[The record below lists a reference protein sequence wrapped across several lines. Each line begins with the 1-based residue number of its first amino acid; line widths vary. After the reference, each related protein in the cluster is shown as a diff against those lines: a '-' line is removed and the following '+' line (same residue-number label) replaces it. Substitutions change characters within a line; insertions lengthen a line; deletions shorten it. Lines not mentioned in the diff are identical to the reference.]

1 MYSQMT
7 MDSQMT
13 MVQQMTM
20 DLPTINAQTIEAQT
34 IDAQVATLKQ
44 SFTIKTENYRYRF
57 ICYNNII
64 IGKIVEVFTVEFI
77 YYHAPTMIRLFPSIF
92 ERKYFPESL
101 NFYIYRPTNGL
112 TCEQLTCEQ
121 LTTMLSELEY
131 YKKTAR
137 RTLNKYT
144 KLT

>member
-1 MYSQMT
+1 MDPQMT
-7 MDSQMT
+7 T
-13 MVQQMTM
+13 
-20 DLPTINAQTIEAQT
+20 LE
-34 IDAQVATLKQ
+34 QVAALKQ
-44 SFTIKTENYRYRF
+44 SFTIKSENYRYRF

-77 YYHAPTMIRLFPSIF
+77 YYHAPTMIRLFPTIF

-121 LTTMLSELEY
+121 LTCEQLTTMLYELEHH
-131 YKKTAR
+131 KKTAR

>member
-1 MYSQMT
+1 MY
-7 MDSQMT
+7 
-13 MVQQMTM
+13 
-20 DLPTINAQTIEAQT
+20 AQTIEAQT

-121 LTTMLSELEY
+121 LTCEQLTCEQLTTMLSELEY

>member
-1 MYSQMT
+1 MDLTAQMT
-7 MDSQMT
+7 T
-13 MVQQMTM
+13 
-20 DLPTINAQTIEAQT
+20 LE
-34 IDAQVATLKQ
+34 QVSALKQ
-44 SFTIKTENYRYRF
+44 SFTIKSENYRYRF

-64 IGKIVEVFTVEFI
+64 IGKIVEVLTVEFI
-77 YYHAPTMIRLFPSIF
+77 YYHAPTMIRLFPYIF

-121 LTTMLSELEY
+121 LTCEQLTCEQLTTMLSELEY
-131 YKKTAR
+131 NKKTAR

-144 KLT
+144 KLI